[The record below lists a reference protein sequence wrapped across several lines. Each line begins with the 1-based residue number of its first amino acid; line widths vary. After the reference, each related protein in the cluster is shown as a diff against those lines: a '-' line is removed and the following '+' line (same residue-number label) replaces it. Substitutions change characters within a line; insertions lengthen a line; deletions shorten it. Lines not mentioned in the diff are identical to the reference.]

1 MYQAAAGIVLVRCC
15 REMDK
20 RKKKRQK
27 RQKGQSREDHPVA
40 GLVIGGITACVIG
53 IAMIV
58 HPVAYVSMGGI
69 GPHGSRLVTTIFSGN
84 EPAFVGVLIVFMGGF
99 VLAVATHI
107 KRS

>member
-20 RKKKRQK
+20 RKKKLQKGQKGQK
-27 RQKGQSREDHPVA
+27 RQSREDHPVA

-53 IAMIV
+53 VAMIV

-69 GPHGSRLVTTIFSGN
+69 GPHGSRLVTTIFQGMSRPSLGC
-84 EPAFVGVLIVFMGGF
+84 
-99 VLAVATHI
+99 
-107 KRS
+107 